1 MKSEETNSNANV
13 DVVVENIDF
22 EEIFDVELMTVR
34 TEYKTTSSFKGSFSK
49 R

>member
-34 TEYKTTSSFKGSFSK
+34 T
-49 R
+49 